1 MHIVKRT
8 RHGKPRDTQ
17 RGDAAD
23 GSGNSLQGIDSRH
36 THFPCFTRSKGLNG
50 SIPISLVFNR
60 VKQVP
65 FPGVTVKTTE
75 KHLGDCQIN
84 SHVLEWIHLP
94 LTVDHPK
101 GSLSR
106 NQDAATGKQHA
117 PRVGDYVSKCKS

>member
-1 MHIVKRT
+1 MANQETHREGMLLMALGTVYRALI
-8 RHGKPRDTQ
+8 
-17 RGDAAD
+17 
-23 GSGNSLQGIDSRH
+23 QGILTS
-36 THFPCFTRSKGLNG
+36 PCFTRSKGLNG

-65 FPGVTVKTTE
+65 FPGVTIKTTE